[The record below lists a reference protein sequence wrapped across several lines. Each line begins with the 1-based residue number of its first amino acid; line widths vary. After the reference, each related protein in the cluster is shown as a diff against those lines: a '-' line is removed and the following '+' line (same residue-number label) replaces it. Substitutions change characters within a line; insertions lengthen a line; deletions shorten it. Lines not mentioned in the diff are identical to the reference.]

1 MGSLIPGKG
10 YAMKKSSGLRRRWL
24 RNTVGVLIALGLVCV
39 LAVTVSF
46 AAYYYSN
53 MESDMRHRA
62 KTTTEFFADYLN
74 QNYNEFY
81 QSCINYAQSF
91 EDRNNI
97 ELQFINAEG
106 QLVASSYGQW
116 AGTSPVTTEIQQAV
130 NTRSI
135 RPYVGVDPATG
146 ERIIAVSSPMIYS
159 NGEVIGEGWHRKY
172 GEAHAEVNAIASVK
186 DKSLLKDSTIYVNLE
201 PCCHWGKTPPCA
213 NLIIESGINRCVI
226 ANTDPN
232 PKVYGGGIKLLRDN
246 GVEVI
251 NGVLEEEGN
260 FLNRRFFTN
269 QRQNRPYII
278 IKYAKTEDG
287 FIATENGGGWISN
300 DALKVWVHKQRTEED
315 AIMVGYNTVLCDNPK
330 LNVRHYA
337 GRNPKRVVFDRNL
350 SLPKECNILD
360 NTQDTFIF
368 NHIKSS
374 QEGRNTF
381 IKIDNS
387 SNPLP
392 QIMKHLYE
400 NRVCSVVV
408 EGGKKTIEMLI
419 KENLWDEAYVIV
431 GETTFNKGINAP
443 KIPVAPTK
451 IENIGNNRLEF
462 YLNK

>member
-1 MGSLIPGKG
+1 MTNKDIIYMERCFELARLGAGSVSPNP
-10 YAMKKSSGLRRRWL
+10 M
-24 RNTVGVLIALGLVCV
+24 VG
-39 LAVTVSF
+39 AVVV
-46 AAYYYSN
+46 
-53 MESDMRHRA
+53 
-62 KTTTEFFADYLN
+62 
-74 QNYNEFY
+74 Y
-81 QSCINYAQSF
+81 Q
-91 EDRNNI
+91 DK
-97 ELQFINAEG
+97 
-106 QLVASSYGQW
+106 
-116 AGTSPVTTEIQQAV
+116 
-130 NTRSI
+130 
-135 RPYVGVDPATG
+135 
-146 ERIIAVSSPMIYS
+146 
-159 NGEVIGEGWHRKY
+159 VIGEGWHRKY

-213 NLIIESGINRCVI
+213 NLIIESGIKRCVI

-251 NGVLEEEGN
+251 SGVLEEEGN

-278 IKYAKTEDG
+278 IKYAKTADG
-287 FIATENGGGWISN
+287 FISPEDKGAWISN
-300 DALKVWVHKQRTEED
+300 DAMKVWVHKQRTEED
-315 AIMVGYNTVLCDNPK
+315 AIMVGYNTVLNDNPQ

-350 SLPKECNILD
+350 SLPKESNILD

-408 EGGKKTIEMLI
+408 EGGKKTIEMLFA
-419 KENLWDEAYVIV
+419 ENLWDEAYVIV

-443 KIPVAPTK
+443 KIPIAPTK